1 MKINKAY
8 IAAGLVVAVS
18 LFFGLV
24 AFADQSDQTTIFTF
38 SEPIQIPGVVLP
50 AGTYVFKLT
59 NTESSQ
65 NVVQVFNADRNML
78 YATLGT
84 VPTDRSGPLDHSVVT
99 VAEQGGGHPDSLLK
113 WFYPGLETGH
123 EFLYPKQREK
133 ELAQDKQQTIE
144 VSPTVS
150 NSGATA
156 AGN

>member
-1 MKINKAY
+1 MVDDRKEVYRDSGCHARQRNKEITKMKINKAY

-65 NVVQVFNADRNML
+65 GQ
-78 YATLGT
+78 
-84 VPTDRSGPLDHSVVT
+84 
-99 VAEQGGGHPDSLLK
+99 PDSVK
-113 WFYPGLETGH
+113 FRCYRSW
-123 EFLYPKQREK
+123 
-133 ELAQDKQQTIE
+133 
-144 VSPTVS
+144 
-150 NSGATA
+150 
-156 AGN
+156 